1 MKKILLFLISLM
13 GSTALFGQESITL
26 TFTGQ
31 DENQDYVR
39 LNNVVITNLT
49 RGWSDQ
55 IVFPDTIYTLNI
67 GVGVEEY
74 AADNEMKVMPNPFD
88 GVTRINLS
96 SAQTEKARLMVVDM
110 QGRLYAQYAGTLTA
124 GDNYFNITLSTPQM
138 YILMVQTPTRRQSL
152 KMVNTGHGGSDHIT
166 FSGNLPKAHRL
177 ETKGAST
184 RTFFPGD
191 EMRYVGRGQ
200 HLTADQPRES
210 AIITQPQNTDETI
223 VLNFVFADGIPCPGM
238 PTVTDHEGNV
248 YNTVQIGSHCWTKE
262 NMRCVTSPTTGTYL
276 ITPDGTPYTCTGK
289 QAHWVNG
296 DSATYAPLGYGVL
309 YNWNAA
315 VDTFNTAYGELSVD
329 TTRVHPVF
337 AYFSWLENRR
347 GICPEGW
354 HIPSLREW
362 PGNVSTAFAANT
374 GWNSCSNEGTPGYN
388 LDNNNTTGFSALPAG
403 YYFNGYNAFG
413 ADAFFWTCTRLELD
427 DPTNLEIP
435 YNRPYIYEWKDPDN
449 CLSVRCVRD
458 YEPNSAPWTVEPEKG
473 TPCPGTPTVTD
484 HEGNV
489 YNTVQI
495 GSQCWTKE
503 NMRCRTSP
511 TTGTDF
517 VNNAITYNGNAD
529 PHYQIANSY
538 TGKTAHWLNGDS
550 IGHSNL
556 GLLYNWNAAVD
567 TFNTA
572 YGELHLSD
580 NSADAVEVTF
590 AGFRRGIC
598 PEGWHIPCSS
608 DFQLL
613 SNYLG
618 SHDDYL
624 CTQGGLNYGKSG
636 VLKGFMGWN
645 LKLGMACPELR
656 NATGFTALPTHL
668 MGTGNYERYCS
679 RFWSSNSSSG
689 QSDCLQ
695 IDEYN
700 TNGSVSY
707 QPKISD
713 QSVRCVKDY
722 LFVFFDAHWID
733 EITDSSAVYHT
744 YGVHYYDGY
753 CSQQMLSKGVC
764 WSTSP
769 MPTYNDSHT
778 DEGSDEGMFYS
789 TLTGLA
795 PSTTYYV
802 RAYALSS
809 TDTVYSDELY
819 FTTLNAPNVN
829 DGQPCQGAPTLTDI
843 DGNVYNTVQIG
854 MQCWM
859 KENLRTTKYPN
870 NTPIMHGNSYSTTDS
885 YWYYPNNS
893 SSNKPTY
900 GLLYTWP
907 AVMNGASTS
916 NTNPSGVQGICPDG
930 WHIPSDAEWNQLL
943 DYAQGIWAWQC
954 TGGSSGKSLASTI
967 GWENSDNACA
977 LGNHP
982 EINNASGF
990 GATPSGEYYSG
1001 GFSSFG
1007 RFSEYWTSSSLQHRV
1022 YFQYNQHFVI
1032 LSTSGGNLGRAYS
1045 VRCLRD

>member
-138 YILMVQTPTRRQSL
+138 YILMVQMPTRRQSL

-184 RTFFPGD
+184 RTFFPGY

-223 VLNFVFADGIPCPGM
+223 VLNFVFTDGIPCPGM

-276 ITPDGTPYTCTGK
+276 ITPDGTSYTCTGK

-315 VDTFNTAYGELSVD
+315 VDTFNTAYGELHVD

-337 AYFSWLENRR
+337 AYWLENRR

-354 HIPSLREW
+354 HIPSFQEW
-362 PGNVSTAFAANT
+362 PRNVATALASNI
-374 GWNSCSNEGTPGYN
+374 GWNSCSEEGTPGYN
-388 LDNNNTTGFSALPAG
+388 PDSNNVTGFSALPAG
-403 YYFNGYNAFG
+403 FYFNNYSNFG
-413 ADAFFWTCTRLELD
+413 AEAIFWTATRWELSC
-427 DPTNLEIP
+427 PSAK
-435 YNRPYIYEWKDPDN
+435 YIDYDLSSIGSWNDPDN
-449 CLSVRCVRD
+449 CFSVRCVRD

-473 TPCPGTPTVTD
+473 IPCPGTPTVTD

-511 TTGTDF
+511 TTGTDI
-517 VNNAITYNGNAD
+517 VNNAITYYNGY
-529 PHYQIANSY
+529 YQITSTY
-538 TGKTAHWLNGDS
+538 SGKTAHWLNGDS

-580 NSADAVEVTF
+580 NSDDAVEVTF
-590 AGFRRGIC
+590 TGFRRGIC
-598 PEGWHIPCSS
+598 PEGWHIPSVNEWNM
-608 DFQLL
+608 LR
-613 SNYLG
+613 NYLG
-618 SHDDYL
+618 SQNEFI
-624 CTQGGLNYGKSG
+624 CQQGGVNYGNSSTLKSY
-636 VLKGFMGWN
+636 MGWS
-645 LKLGMACPELR
+645 LRLGMECPELR
-656 NATGFTALPTHL
+656 NATGFTALPNHIAQTSA
-668 MGTGNYERYCS
+668 GTRYLS
-679 RFWSSNSSSG
+679 QFWSY
-689 QSDCLQ
+689 SDM
-695 IDEYN
+695 IDNCFKIAESVANYSC
-700 TNGSVSY
+700 SVSNVL
-707 QPKISD
+707 KNSD

-722 LFVFFDAHWID
+722 
-733 EITDSSAVYHT
+733 
-744 YGVHYYDGY
+744 
-753 CSQQMLSKGVC
+753 
-764 WSTSP
+764 
-769 MPTYNDSHT
+769 
-778 DEGSDEGMFYS
+778 
-789 TLTGLA
+789 
-795 PSTTYYV
+795 
-802 RAYALSS
+802 
-809 TDTVYSDELY
+809 
-819 FTTLNAPNVN
+819 
-829 DGQPCQGAPTLTDI
+829 
-843 DGNVYNTVQIG
+843 
-854 MQCWM
+854 
-859 KENLRTTKYPN
+859 
-870 NTPIMHGNSYSTTDS
+870 
-885 YWYYPNNS
+885 
-893 SSNKPTY
+893 
-900 GLLYTWP
+900 
-907 AVMNGASTS
+907 
-916 NTNPSGVQGICPDG
+916 
-930 WHIPSDAEWNQLL
+930 
-943 DYAQGIWAWQC
+943 
-954 TGGSSGKSLASTI
+954 
-967 GWENSDNACA
+967 
-977 LGNHP
+977 
-982 EINNASGF
+982 
-990 GATPSGEYYSG
+990 
-1001 GFSSFG
+1001 
-1007 RFSEYWTSSSLQHRV
+1007 
-1022 YFQYNQHFVI
+1022 
-1032 LSTSGGNLGRAYS
+1032 
-1045 VRCLRD
+1045 